1 LDFSLTQEQ
10 QKLRESVLEFAGKEL
25 TGSVLKRDRA
35 GQFSHAEW
43 KKCAEFGIHGL
54 PFEKDFGG
62 SDFDPLSAMLAMES
76 LGYACKDNGL
86 LFAINAQ
93 MWSVQAPIA
102 KFGTD
107 EQKQKYLPP
116 LIGGEIIGAHGMTE
130 PGSGSDTFALSTLAE
145 KDGEDYILSGS
156 KIFTTSAP
164 VADLFIVFAT
174 VNKARGFMGIT
185 AFLVDKG
192 TPGLSVGETTD
203 KMGLKTSPMG
213 EVVLSNCR
221 VSASQR
227 LGREGNGG
235 TIFNHS
241 MAWERS
247 CILASCIGTM
257 QRQVEQCADYAK
269 TRQQFKQPI
278 SNFQAVSHRIV
289 DMKVRLEAARNL
301 LYKAGWLK
309 AKGEDASQAV
319 AMAKLF
325 ISESF
330 VQSSLDS
337 IQIHGGYGYTTEMEI
352 ERDLRDAVATR
363 IYSGT
368 SEIQKEI
375 IARAMGL

>member
-1 LDFSLTQEQ
+1 MDFSLTEEQ
-10 QKLRESVLEFAGKEL
+10 LKLKESVLEFAGKEL
-25 TGSVLKRDRA
+25 GGGVIERDKA
-35 GQFSHAEW
+35 GEFSREQW
-43 KKCAEFGIHGL
+43 LKCARFGIHGL
-54 PFEKDFGG
+54 AFEREFGG
-62 SDFDPLSAMLAMES
+62 SEFDPLTAMVAMEA

-107 EQKQKYLPP
+107 EQKQKYLPR
-116 LIGGEIIGAHGMTE
+116 LIGGEIVGAHGMTE
-130 PGSGSDTFALSTLAE
+130 PGSGSDTFALSTRAE
-145 KDGEDYILSGS
+145 KDGDDYILSGS

-164 VADLFIVFAT
+164 VADLFLIFAT

-192 TPGLSVGETTD
+192 TPGLSVGEPTE

-213 EVVLSNCR
+213 EVVLGNCR

-241 MAWERS
+241 MGWERS

-257 QRQVEQCADYAK
+257 QRQVEQCTEYAK
-269 TRQQFKQPI
+269 TRKQFNQPI
-278 SNFQAVSHRIV
+278 GGFQAISHKIV

-309 AKGEDASQAV
+309 AKGEDASQEI

-325 ISESF
+325 VSESF

-375 IARAMGL
+375 IARALGL

>member
-1 LDFSLTQEQ
+1 MDFSLTEEQ
-10 QKLRESVLEFAGKEL
+10 LKLKESVLEFAGKEL
-25 TGSVLKRDRA
+25 GSSVIERDKA
-35 GQFSHAEW
+35 GEFPREEW
-43 KKCAEFGIHGL
+43 RKCAQFGIHGL
-54 PFEKDFGG
+54 AFERKFGG
-62 SDFDPLSAMLAMES
+62 SEFDPLTAMVAMEA

-107 EQKQKYLPP
+107 EQKQKYLPR

-130 PGSGSDTFALSTLAE
+130 PGSGSDTFALSTRAE
-145 KDGEDYILSGS
+145 KDGDDYILSGS

-164 VADLFIVFAT
+164 VADLFLIFAT

-192 TPGLSVGETTD
+192 TPGLSVGAPTE

-213 EVVLSNCR
+213 EVVLGNCR

-241 MAWERS
+241 MGWERS

-257 QRQVEQCADYAK
+257 QRQVEQCTEYAK
-269 TRQQFKQPI
+269 TRKQFKQPI
-278 SNFQAVSHRIV
+278 GRFQAISHKIV

-301 LYKAGWLK
+301 LYRAGWLK
-309 AKGEDASQAV
+309 AGGEDATQEI

-325 ISESF
+325 VSESF

-375 IARAMGL
+375 IARALGL